1 MPSMRWCA
9 FALSVVA
16 VSAASSKNLFPIL
29 ISNVCAL
36 GANNAVGMDGSV
48 LIQRSLNFED
58 TMLQF
63 YSANPRTP
71 ADCNITSAFVHE
83 FLVSP
88 AAIDQ
93 FHWIG
98 VPVTHA
104 PFIKV
109 DMPISPETCPYF
121 TMYCY
126 LYYAAYGAAC
136 LALAYRHRRL
146 ILL

>member
-1 MPSMRWCA
+1 MPSMRWYA
-9 FALSVVA
+9 FALSVMA

-48 LIQRSLNFED
+48 LIQRSLNFEG

-71 ADCNITSAFVHE
+71 ADCNITSAFVRE
-83 FLVSP
+83 FLVSSS
-88 AAIDQ
+88 AIDQ

-109 DMPISPETCPYF
+109 ACLFPLKPAHVSRCIAICIMRHV
-121 TMYCY
+121 
-126 LYYAAYGAAC
+126 GAC
-136 LALAYRHRRL
+136 LALAY
-146 ILL
+146 